1 MRSAL
6 DKVTVEWRAGHA
18 SQADLETARS
28 ALSRAQDR
36 VMEQQNGLAKLKIS
50 GDTPLPTRVEGE
62 LNVARAEWTLAQ
74 AALEK
79 TRLRAPIDG
88 TYCRW
93 TLVRASWQRRQ
104 PIPHCSCSAMFRLFA
119 CAPSSKSSISRECV
133 SARM

>member
-1 MRSAL
+1 
-6 DKVTVEWRAGHA
+6 
-18 SQADLETARS
+18 
-28 ALSRAQDR
+28 
-36 VMEQQNGLAKLKIS
+36 MEQQNGLAKLKIS

-79 TRLRAPIDG
+79 TASARRSTGPC
-88 TYCRW
+88 CRW
-93 TLVRASWQRRQ
+93 TLVKASWQRRR